1 MTLLSQLTEDYKNA
15 MRNREE
21 EKKTI
26 LNYVLAQVK
35 NKKIELWKDPEDA
48 DVIQIIKKEVKA
60 VKEAI
65 WYLEKASKEED
76 LKTENMKLAVL
87 ESYLPTMMSREQT
100 VEVLKKI
107 VADLWI
113 QDLAKERWK
122 IMGEIMKDYKWKIDW
137 SLVNEILNHWLA
149 QI

>member
-1 MTLLSQLTEDYKNA
+1 

-65 WYLEKASKEED
+65 WYLEKAWKEED
-76 LKTENMKLAVL
+76 LKIENIKLAVL
-87 ESYLPTMMSREQT
+87 ESYLPTMMSKEQT
-100 VEVLKKI
+100 IEVLKKI
-107 VADLWI
+107 VADLGI

-122 IMGEIMKDYKWKIDW
+122 IMWEIMKDYKWKIDG
-137 SLVNEILNHWLA
+137 SLVNEILNWWL
-149 QI
+149 